1 MLSGQKLQLI
11 KYQFSAPQFVFS
23 HIILTTLKHCST
35 YMEAI
40 TIRGAVETFRQDKTT
55 ILLAGRHATTAT
67 VALHYTESMVLPV
80 LSNATSLTMYSACIK
95 QLVVESSECP
105 TEVDSLFLERGVAKP
120 NTPRC
125 MAF

>member
-1 MLSGQKLQLI
+1 M
-11 KYQFSAPQFVFS
+11 
-23 HIILTTLKHCST
+23 
-35 YMEAI
+35 
-40 TIRGAVETFRQDKTT
+40 
-55 ILLAGRHATTAT
+55 ILLTGWQATIAA
-67 VALHYTESMVLPV
+67 VALHYTKSMVLPV
-80 LSNATSLTMYSACIK
+80 LSKATPLTMYSACIQ